1 MRSRFAGCWG
11 IWLMARR
18 RKKKGAAAPKSAAR
32 VVKPARGPADDSSGA
47 MAAGFELRELR
58 QLIRLVQRTGIGEL
72 ELASGGRSVRISA
85 ASSSAAPWVS
95 MPASAPARPAASDS
109 SALAPQ
115 AGAVATESAAN
126 DLRKAI
132 TSPMVGTFYRSPA
145 PDAEPYVEVGDI
157 VEVGQTV
164 CIIEA
169 MKLMNQIESELKGK
183 VVQMLVEN
191 TQPVEFGQKLFL
203 VEPV

>member
-1 MRSRFAGCWG
+1 
-11 IWLMARR
+11 
-18 RKKKGAAAPKSAAR
+18 
-32 VVKPARGPADDSSGA
+32 

-85 ASSSAAPWVS
+85 SSSSVTPWVAAPAG
-95 MPASAPARPAASDS
+95 ASARPAASEPP
-109 SALAPQ
+109 ATPA
-115 AGAVATESAAN
+115 AGAAAAAAAA
-126 DLRKAI
+126 DRLKAI

-169 MKLMNQIESELKGK
+169 MKLMNEIESELKGR
-183 VVQMLVEN
+183 VVQILVEN
-191 TQPVEFGQKLFL
+191 SQPVEFGQKLFL